1 VVVGAMQRI
10 IVSLVCKGLNN
21 GNICVVQ
28 DMSSDD
34 SQRVIT

>member
-1 VVVGAMQRI
+1 VVVGVTQRI

-28 DMSSDD
+28 EVSSND